1 MPIILDCS
9 LNELQEKARDHLAIY
24 TNTIREYDEAKEKQE
39 ENLQKLLDITENHEN
54 IAKKLDSK
62 TEQNDRLIEKL
73 DDEKSKHYEIIQ
85 QIKKLTNKSFKLN
98 NDILKYQDKLKQLTK
113 NQSKVNY
120 YLLFLYQKLFNYF
133 FRNQKNLISSF
144 DLFVIFNK
152 NLMLLI
158 IIFKQIKI
166 R

>member
-1 MPIILDCS
+1 MNYSFKEHDRFNSTMPIILDCS

-54 IAKKLDSK
+54 IAQKLDSK

-73 DDEKSKHYEIIQ
+73 DDEKSKRYEIIQ
-85 QIKKLTNKSFKLN
+85 EIKKLTNKSFKLN

-120 YLLFLYQKLFNYF
+120 YLLFLYQNY
-133 FRNQKNLISSF
+133 S
-144 DLFVIFNK
+144 
-152 NLMLLI
+152 
-158 IIFKQIKI
+158 IIF
-166 R
+166 